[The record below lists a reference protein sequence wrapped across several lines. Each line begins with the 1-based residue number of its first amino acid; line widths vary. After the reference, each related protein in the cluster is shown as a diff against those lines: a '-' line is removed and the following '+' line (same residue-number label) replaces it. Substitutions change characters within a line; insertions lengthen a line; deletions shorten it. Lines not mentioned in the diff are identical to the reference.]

1 VSPAY
6 LAGTGVALAAG
17 LVGYFLVLRAQ
28 VFTADALSHVAFTG
42 ALAALAAGFDARLG
56 LFTVTVLVALGMGTI
71 GPRARPDD
79 VVIGGLFAWI
89 LGLGVL
95 FLSLFTR
102 TRSDGSAVAVL
113 FGSIL
118 GVSPARAVVSAAIS
132 TGVGLAVLALARPLL
147 FASVDPDVARA
158 RGVPVRALGLAFL
171 ALVGITVAEASQ
183 VVGALLILGLLAAPA
198 GAASRLTD
206 RPVVGLGLSAGIA
219 VASVWVGLAVADT
232 VPSVPPSF
240 AILAAAS
247 LAFVAASVRRRLQRM
262 RLARQMWRAARRRG
276 RLRSEGQRMVGAGLD

>member
-56 LFTVTVLVALGMGTI
+56 LFTVTVLVALGMGTL

-102 TRSDGSAVAVL
+102 SRNDGSAVAVL

-118 GVSPARAVVSAAIS
+118 GVSTARAILAAAVSVGVSVV
-132 TGVGLAVLALARPLL
+132 LLALARPLL
-147 FASVDPDVARA
+147 FASLDPDVARA
-158 RGVPVRALGLAFL
+158 RGVPVRALGFAFL
-171 ALVGITVAEASQ
+171 ALVGMTVAEASQ

-198 GAASRLTD
+198 GAASRLSD
-206 RPVVGLGLSAGIA
+206 RPLVALFLSALVA
-219 VASVWVGLAVADT
+219 VASVWVGLAVADA

-247 LAFVAASVRRRLQRM
+247 LAFAAASLRRRIQRM
-262 RLARQMWRAARRRG
+262 RRARQMWRAARRRG
-276 RLRSEGQRMVGAGLD
+276 RLRSEGQRMAGVGLD

>member
-6 LAGTGVALAAG
+6 LAGTGVAVAAG
-17 LVGYFLVLRAQ
+17 LIGYFLVLRAQ

-56 LFTVTVLVALGMGTI
+56 LFTVTVLVALGMGTL

-102 TRSDGSAVAVL
+102 SRNDGSAVAVL

-118 GVSPARAVVSAAIS
+118 GVSPARAVVTASIS
-132 TGVGLAVLALARPLL
+132 VAVGLALLLLARPLL

-158 RGVPVRALGLAFL
+158 RGVPVRALGLAYL
-171 ALVGITVAEASQ
+171 GLVGVTVAEASQ

-198 GAASRLTD
+198 GAASRLSD
-206 RPVVGLGLSAGIA
+206 RPMVALGLSAGIA
-219 VASVWVGLAVADT
+219 VASVWIGLAIAGA

-240 AILAAAS
+240 AILAVAS
-247 LAFVAASVRRRLQRM
+247 LAFVAASLRRRIQRM

-276 RLRSEGQRMVGAGLD
+276 RLRTEDQRMVGVGLD

>member
-56 LFTVTVLVALGMGTI
+56 LFTVTVLVALGMGTL

-102 TRSDGSAVAVL
+102 SRNDGSAVAVL

-118 GVSPARAVVSAAIS
+118 GVSSARAILAAAVSVGVSVV
-132 TGVGLAVLALARPLL
+132 VLALARPLL
-147 FASVDPDVARA
+147 FASLDPDVARA
-158 RGVPVRALGLAFL
+158 RGVPVRALGFAFL
-171 ALVGITVAEASQ
+171 GLVGVTVAEASQ

-198 GAASRLTD
+198 GAASRLSD
-206 RPVVGLGLSAGIA
+206 RPLVALFLSALVA
-219 VASVWVGLAVADT
+219 VASVWVGLAVADA
-232 VPSVPPSF
+232 VSSVPPSF

-247 LAFVAASVRRRLQRM
+247 LAFAAASVRRRIQRM
-262 RLARQMWRAARRRG
+262 RRARQMWRAARRRG
-276 RLRSEGQRMVGAGLD
+276 RLRSEGQRMAGVGLD

>member
-1 VSPAY
+1 MSPAY

-56 LFTVTVLVALGMGTI
+56 LFTVTVLVALGMGTL

-102 TRSDGSAVAVL
+102 SRNDGSAVAVL

-118 GVSPARAVVSAAIS
+118 GVSTARAILAAAVSVGVSVV
-132 TGVGLAVLALARPLL
+132 LLALARPLL
-147 FASVDPDVARA
+147 FASLDPDVARA
-158 RGVPVRALGLAFL
+158 RGVPVRALGFAFL
-171 ALVGITVAEASQ
+171 ALVGMTVAEASQ

-198 GAASRLTD
+198 GAASRLSD
-206 RPVVGLGLSAGIA
+206 RPLVALFLSALVA
-219 VASVWVGLAVADT
+219 VASVWVGLAVADA

-247 LAFVAASVRRRLQRM
+247 LAFAAASLRRRIQRM
-262 RLARQMWRAARRRG
+262 RRARQMWRAARRRG
-276 RLRSEGQRMVGAGLD
+276 RLRSEGQRMAGVGLD